1 MPEVE
6 SDSVMINA
14 LVDESC
20 VRRPVSYACPNVD
33 LQTWLEQLCC
43 SHSRSGRFRHLECN
57 LNEAAREVLDRNK
70 LSQGR
75 LQDGF
80 KLALSRAYIWIESIS
95 K

>member
-1 MPEVE
+1 MPARMLTYRLGLNNFAVHI
-6 SDSVMINA
+6 VV
-14 LVDESC
+14 L
-20 VRRPVSYACPNVD
+20 
-33 LQTWLEQLCC
+33 
-43 SHSRSGRFRHLECN
+43 GRFRHLECN